1 MNKKRALTI
10 FIALALSAAFIG
22 CSDTSPHLDPAVTAP
37 AILSPVPFTPVPEP
51 TASPEPATPGPDD
64 IPVTADPNGNIY
76 DALGNVI
83 TDAQHY
89 RQYLSFSDIRI
100 YEYGGDTFM
109 DLTVT
114 NSYPERLICALRAE
128 FYDEEGNILA
138 VSSIQGPD
146 GSFLLTLPSG
156 STPLYSTILTDAV
169 LTDKIVVIIFDDN
182 TQVAPVE

>member
-1 MNKKRALTI
+1 MHCLGSFCCVHRVQRYFAAPRSCCYRA
-10 FIALALSAAFIG
+10 
-22 CSDTSPHLDPAVTAP
+22 CDPFAR
-37 AILSPVPFTPVPEP
+37 SVPEP

-89 RQYLSFSDIRI
+89 RQYLGFSDIRI

>member
-10 FIALALSAAFIG
+10 CIALALSAAFIG

-89 RQYLSFSDIRI
+89 RQYLGFSDIRI

-114 NSYPERLICALRAE
+114 NSYPERLICALRA
-128 FYDEEGNILA
+128 A
-138 VSSIQGPD
+138 S
-146 GSFLLTLPSG
+146 
-156 STPLYSTILTDAV
+156 
-169 LTDKIVVIIFDDN
+169 
-182 TQVAPVE
+182 